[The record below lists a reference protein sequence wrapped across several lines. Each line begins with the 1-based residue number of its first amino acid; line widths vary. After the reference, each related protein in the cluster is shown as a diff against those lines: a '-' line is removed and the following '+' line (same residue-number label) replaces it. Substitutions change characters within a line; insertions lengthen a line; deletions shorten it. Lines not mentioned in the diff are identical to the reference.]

1 MATTPSLKSWHP
13 DGRWM
18 NVDGVRAH
26 VVRRGDKGR
35 PTLVLIHGFLMSS
48 WAWRR
53 NIDALSDEFDV
64 IAPCLRGFGWSE
76 RDTGRH
82 DLPGLGQ
89 FVLNM
94 LDALEVDRFGVI
106 GNSLGGAVAIWLARM
121 APERVTRVGLVNALA
136 IRELAPKVPALLTMP
151 FMAPLY
157 RVAIQ
162 PTVARFGLQAL
173 AYKGIR
179 IGADYIAGFREQ
191 VRPRRTVRTM
201 LSVARDLTSIVT
213 WVDAELEHIEQPVLI
228 TWGERDGILGARP
241 GPLLKKRIKNARL
254 ITFPECG
261 HCPHEEAPERF
272 NTAIR
277 AFFA

>member
-1 MATTPSLKSWHP
+1 MEGPPSLKSWHP

-18 NVDGVRAH
+18 DVDGVRAH
-26 VVRRGDKGR
+26 VVRRGNKDL

-53 NIDALSDEFDV
+53 NIDALSGEFDV

-76 RDTGRH
+76 RDNGRH

-89 FVLNM
+89 FVLSM
-94 LDALEVDRFGVI
+94 LDGLDVDRFSVI
-106 GNSLGGAVAIWLARM
+106 GNSLGGALAVWLSRVAPDRV
-121 APERVTRVGLVNALA
+121 ERIGLVNALA
-136 IRELAPKVPALLTMP
+136 IRDLAPKVPALLTMP
-151 FMAPLY
+151 FMAPIY

-162 PTVARFGLQAL
+162 PTVARFGLQVL

-179 IGADYIAGFREQ
+179 VGAEYLAGFQEQ
-191 VRPRRTVRTM
+191 IRPRRTVRTM
-201 LSVARDLTSIVT
+201 LSVARDLTAIVT
-213 WVDAELEHIEQPVLI
+213 WVDGELEHITQPVLI
-228 TWGERDGILGARP
+228 LWGDRDGILGARP
-241 GPLLKKRIKNARL
+241 GPLLKARIPDARL

>member
-1 MATTPSLKSWHP
+1 
-13 DGRWM
+13 
-18 NVDGVRAH
+18 
-26 VVRRGDKGR
+26 
-35 PTLVLIHGFLMSS
+35 MSS
-48 WAWRR
+48 WAWRH
-53 NIDALSDEFDV
+53 NIDVLSEEFDV

-76 RDTGRH
+76 RDSGRH

-89 FVLNM
+89 FVLSM
-94 LDALEVDRFGVI
+94 LDILKVDRFSVI
-106 GNSLGGAVAIWLARM
+106 GNSLGGAIAIWLARV
-121 APERVTRVGLVNALA
+121 APARIQRVCLVNALA

-151 FMAPLY
+151 FMAPIY
-157 RVAIQ
+157 RIAVQ
-162 PTVARFGLQAL
+162 PTVARIGLQVL

-179 IGADYIAGFREQ
+179 IGAQYLAGFREQ

-201 LSVARDLTSIVT
+201 LSVARDLSVIVT
-213 WVDAELEHIEQPVLI
+213 WVDGELERIEQPVLI

-241 GPLLKKRIKNARL
+241 GHLLKARIPNARL

-272 NTAIR
+272 NDAVA